1 MISYLKGILQFIG
14 ENYIILD
21 VNNIGFKIHIP
32 TSVIEQLPS
41 INEEVRIKTYLH
53 IREDEFTLFGF
64 MNYTEVDMFELLLTV
79 SGIGPKGVIAILSV
93 LSPQRLHECIVTE
106 DIKTLTTIP
115 GIGQKTA
122 KKIIFELKDKMLK
135 MNYTYLSTE
144 DKPSNN
150 TLEAVNV
157 LEALG
162 YSPAESLEVIKKLD
176 INLQSTSV
184 ENIVKY
190 ALKKMGSQI

>member
-1 MISYLKGILQFIG
+1 
-14 ENYIILD
+14 
-21 VNNIGFKIHIP
+21 
-32 TSVIEQLPS
+32 
-41 INEEVRIKTYLH
+41 
-53 IREDEFTLFGF
+53 
-64 MNYTEVDMFELLLTV
+64 
-79 SGIGPKGVIAILSV
+79 
-93 LSPQRLHECIVTE
+93 
-106 DIKTLTTIP
+106 
-115 GIGQKTA
+115 
-122 KKIIFELKDKMLK
+122 MLK

>member
-79 SGIGPKGVIAILSV
+79 SGIGPKGAIAILSV